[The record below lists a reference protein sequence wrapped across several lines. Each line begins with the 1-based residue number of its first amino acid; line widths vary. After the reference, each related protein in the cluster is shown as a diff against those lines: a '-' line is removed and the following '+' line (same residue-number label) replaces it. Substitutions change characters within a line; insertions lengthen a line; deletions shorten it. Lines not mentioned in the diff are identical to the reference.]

1 MNSAL
6 HPVMHGLQAGE
17 DLISAGVDELFRRWQ
32 ASTYAIGRLCTGP
45 ERWQAAF
52 REMQQVNV
60 DLAKILRARS
70 IP

>member
-17 DLISAGVDELFRRWQ
+17 DLINAGVDELFRRWH
-32 ASTYAIGRLCTGP
+32 ASTHAIGKLWPGP

-52 REMQQVNV
+52 REMQVNV
-60 DLAKILRARS
+60 DLPKILRART